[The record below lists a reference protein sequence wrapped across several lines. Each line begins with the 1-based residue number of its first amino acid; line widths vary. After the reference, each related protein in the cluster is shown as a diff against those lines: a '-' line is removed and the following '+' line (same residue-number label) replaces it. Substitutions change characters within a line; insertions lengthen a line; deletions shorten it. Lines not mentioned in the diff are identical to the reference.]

1 MGYHR
6 CKSDNVK
13 TRWRRSFTL
22 AQLLK
27 ILDQVQ
33 SRWPWPR
40 GQSTFSENLV
50 KVITREPGAVGFWN
64 WYHSYAYLAGWGV
77 ALAVLQSFSG
87 QVTSSLHT
95 EVPSSMCETLNCCSG
110 GLEPAHF
117 LFRWNQITKIRSK
130 KKLMHLRGLVECDA
144 SMATPLEADLRC
156 HHKCGSW
163 VAPVSCTVFSLV
175 SQAFLVVSCVF
186 FSFSPLSVSQLTE
199 WQHVSSILQM

>member
-64 WYHSYAYLAGWGV
+64 WYHRYAYLAGWGHWQSSSNFQGRWPAPYTQRCHPVCAKHLTV
-77 ALAVLQSFSG
+77 ALEGWSLRTSYSG
-87 QVTSSLHT
+87 EIKSPKSAQRRNWCTSEASWNVRFYGNT
-95 EVPSSMCETLNCCSG
+95 AG
-110 GLEPAHF
+110 G
-117 LFRWNQITKIRSK
+117 
-130 KKLMHLRGLVECDA
+130 
-144 SMATPLEADLRC
+144 
-156 HHKCGSW
+156 GS
-163 VAPVSCTVFSLV
+163 
-175 SQAFLVVSCVF
+175 
-186 FSFSPLSVSQLTE
+186 E
-199 WQHVSSILQM
+199 VSS